1 MTNIEK
7 IQKKLD
13 DVDAVIITSPY
24 NRRYFTDFKSS
35 AGISLITKKNS
46 YFLVDFRYIEKAKA
60 TIKTSQCILLTKR
73 KDQLDEIFQKENIKR
88 IGFEDD
94 FVTVAALNMLKEEF
108 PQVEFVPFSEFILH
122 QRTIKSHQELEKIKK
137 AQAITDKGFSYI
149 INFIKPGM
157 TEKEIS
163 LELEYYMKKN
173 GADALAF
180 DNIVVSGKNSSLPH
194 GVPGDKKVE
203 TGDFITMD
211 FGAMYDGYC
220 SDMTRTVALGKV
232 TEEMR
237 EVYNTVLKAQ
247 KACLEKIKAG
257 VTGFEIDKIARD
269 IIYENYEGCFGHGL
283 GHSVGLEIHEMPAF
297 NTVYKGKIEEGTIM
311 TVEPGIYI
319 ENKFGVRIEDMVYIT
334 KEGCINLTSSPKD
347 LIIL

>member
-7 IQKKLD
+7 IQTKLN
-13 DVDAVIITSPY
+13 DVDALIISSPY

-35 AGISLITKKNS
+35 AGIAFITKERS

-60 TIKTSQCILLTKR
+60 TIKNSQCIMLTKR
-73 KDQLDEIFQKENIKR
+73 KEQLSEIIEKENVKR

-94 FVTVAALNMLKEEF
+94 FVTVAELNSLKGEF
-108 PQVEFVPFSEFILH
+108 PEIEFIPFSAPILE
-122 QRTIKSHQELEKIKK
+122 QRTIKSQIELDRMKR
-137 AQAITDKGFSYI
+137 AQSITDKGFEYI

-157 TEKEIS
+157 TEKEIA
-163 LELEYYMKKN
+163 LELEFFMLKN

-180 DNIVVSGKNSSLPH
+180 DSVVVSGKNSSLPH
-194 GVPGDKKVE
+194 GVPGNKKVE
-203 TGDFITMD
+203 NGDFITMD
-211 FGAMYDGYC
+211 FGAAIEGYC
-220 SDMTRTVALGKV
+220 SDMTRTVAVGSV
-232 TEEMR
+232 TDEMK

-247 KACLEKIKAG
+247 LACLEKIKAG
-257 VTGFEIDKIARD
+257 VTGIEIDKIARD

-297 NTVYKGKIEEGTIM
+297 NTVCDKVIEEGTIM
-311 TVEPGIYI
+311 TVEPGIYL
-319 ENKFGVRIEDMVYIT
+319 ENKFGVRIEDMVYVT
-334 KEGCINLTSSPKD
+334 KEGLINLTSSPKE